1 MSKKYAEL
9 AQKIVR
15 HVGGKENVKSVY
27 HCATRLRFSLI
38 DEDRADKEALLNV
51 AGVSTVISSS
61 GSYQVV
67 IGPHVADVFEELEQL
82 VDMHNEKKSS
92 ADSDKKHF
100 QFYSGFHFRRL
111 YAGYTGPVRSR
122 YDQGG
127 SRYSGRMRHRIDRI
141 ADLLSIEQCIC
152 GWNFLFS
159 AADAGLYMCIEIEM
173 QSDSGNRRRCYDAAS
188 ELDRTGECR
197 GGCQLL

>member
-92 ADSDKKHF
+92 ADSDKKHIF
-100 QFYSGFHFRRL
+100 SSILDFISGVFMPVIPVSYTHL
-111 YAGYTGPVRSR
+111 YNT
-122 YDQGG
+122 
-127 SRYSGRMRHRIDRI
+127 
-141 ADLLSIEQCIC
+141 
-152 GWNFLFS
+152 
-159 AADAGLYMCIEIEM
+159 
-173 QSDSGNRRRCYDAAS
+173 
-188 ELDRTGECR
+188 
-197 GGCQLL
+197 